1 MASLLF
7 KAAFSDVFNWELSF
21 SKLVWKF
28 KLSCSKIKPQGF
40 LRMWIEEKKY
50 GCSYLQE
57 KRGTLNIW
65 VHRLKRV
72 LCLGQP
78 EALQPQVN
86 YGNIESAGCAWW
98 GKVGISFYLFFGYSW
113 QSKKN
118 WNFDVNCEKLVF
130 LVFNIAK
137 HIFLAVLYFFGSWL

>member
-1 MASLLF
+1 M
-7 KAAFSDVFNWELSF
+7 
-21 SKLVWKF
+21 
-28 KLSCSKIKPQGF
+28 
-40 LRMWIEEKKY
+40 
-50 GCSYLQE
+50 
-57 KRGTLNIW
+57 
-65 VHRLKRV
+65 

-130 LVFNIAK
+130 LVLNIVK
-137 HIFLAVLYFFGSWL
+137 HIFLAVLYFLAAGSRKAAQMHSDPVNSLHVGNCGKN